1 MHLNA
6 IIRQRACGG
15 GIITLG
21 HHEAAGENTD
31 AAFEDAHIYVHFK
44 AVYTLALKQGLG
56 KGDCRHICGAQ
67 KLFHRNDL
75 RARARLVEPLR
86 EGVMGL
92 DYASMKPHE
101 RLAQRFEGKLGA
113 VNALIRARMA
123 SKHAPRIPEV
133 TAHLVEAGGKRLRPM
148 LTLAAA
154 DLCGYVGDHDE
165 KLAATVEF
173 IHTATLLHDDVV
185 DESAQRRGRAT
196 ANLLWDNKSSVL
208 VGDYLF
214 SRSFQL
220 MVETGSL
227 RVLDILANASAT
239 IAEGEVLQL
248 TAARDLATTEAIYLQ
263 VVRGKTAA
271 LFSAATE
278 VGGVIA
284 GAPEDHVKALFDYGD
299 ALGIAFQIVD
309 DLLDFQGD
317 SATTGKN
324 VGDDFRERKLTLP
337 IIKAV
342 AAADAEE
349 RAFWSRTIEKG
360 RQEEGDLEHAIAL
373 LHRHGALDATRADAI
388 AWTDKA
394 KAAVAQL
401 PEHPVRDMLNDLSD
415 YVVAR
420 LA

>member
-1 MHLNA
+1 M
-6 IIRQRACGG
+6 
-15 GIITLG
+15 
-21 HHEAAGENTD
+21 D
-31 AAFEDAHIYVHFK
+31 ASV
-44 AVYTLALKQGLG
+44 
-56 KGDCRHICGAQ
+56 
-67 KLFHRNDL
+67 
-75 RARARLVEPLR
+75 
-86 EGVMGL
+86 
-92 DYASMKPHE
+92 KPHD
-101 RLAQRFEGKLGA
+101 RLAQYLSDDMDA
-113 VNALIRARMA
+113 VNVLIRERMA

-154 DLCGYVGDHDE
+154 RLCGYDGPHHV

-185 DESAQRRGRAT
+185 DESGQRRGRPT

-248 TAARDLATTEAIYLQ
+248 TAAQDLATSEGIYLQ

-284 GAPEDHVKALFDYGD
+284 GADDAITQALYDYGD
-299 ALGIAFQIVD
+299 ALGISFQIVD
-309 DLLDFQGD
+309 DLLDYWGSD
-317 SATTGKN
+317 ATGKN
-324 VGDDFRERKLTLP
+324 IGDDFRERKLTLP
-337 IIKAV
+337 VIKAV
-342 AAADAEE
+342 AKADDTE
-349 RAFWSRTIEKG
+349 RNFWKRTIEKG
-360 RQEEGDLEHAIAL
+360 DQREGDLEQALVLLKRHDAMEDTRLEAISWAQ
-373 LHRHGALDATRADAI
+373 
-388 AWTDKA
+388 KA
-394 KAAVAQL
+394 KEALTVL
-401 PEHPVRDMLNDLSD
+401 PDHELRQMLADIAD

-420 LA
+420 LR

>member
-1 MHLNA
+1 
-6 IIRQRACGG
+6 
-15 GIITLG
+15 
-21 HHEAAGENTD
+21 
-31 AAFEDAHIYVHFK
+31 
-44 AVYTLALKQGLG
+44 
-56 KGDCRHICGAQ
+56 
-67 KLFHRNDL
+67 
-75 RARARLVEPLR
+75 
-86 EGVMGL
+86 MGL
-92 DYASMKPHE
+92 DDVATKPHE
-101 RLAQRFEGKLGA
+101 QLADHLSERMMA
-113 VNALIRARMA
+113 VNALIRDRMK
-123 SKHAPRIPEV
+123 SRHAPRIPEV

-154 DLCGYVGDHDE
+154 ELCSYEGEFDVH
-165 KLAATVEF
+165 LASSVEF

-185 DESAQRRGRAT
+185 DESGQRRGRPT

-227 RVLDILANASAT
+227 RVLDILSNASAT

-248 TAARDLATTEAIYLQ
+248 TAARDLATDESIYLQ

-284 GAPEDHVKALFDYGD
+284 GAPDDQVQALFDYGD
-299 ALGIAFQIVD
+299 ALGISFQIVD
-309 DLLDFQGD
+309 DLLDYQGQ
-317 SATTGKN
+317 STATGKN

-337 IIKAV
+337 VIKAV

-349 RAFWSRTIEKG
+349 RAFWQRTIEKG
-360 RQEEGDLEHAIAL
+360 DQRDGDLEHALDL
-373 LHRHGALDATRADAI
+373 LDRHGAMDATREDAVG
-388 AWTDKA
+388 WSA
-394 KAAVAQL
+394 KAQTAIRQL
-401 PEHPVRDMLNDLSD
+401 PEHPVRQMLDDLAD

-420 LA
+420 IN